1 MHENQASGQKELNL
15 GRKMMDLFFNTVVVL
30 LAMDVPMKRPPGRRI
45 LGAEL

>member
-30 LAMDVPMKRPPGRRI
+30 LAVDVPMKRPPGRRI
-45 LGAEL
+45 FGAEL